1 MYDIITIGSATFDIF
16 IQSEEEQIVTVRTPV
31 LKREFLAF
39 EYGEKIDINKV
50 DYELGGGGANT
61 AVNFANLGFKT
72 AVIVKIGKDLN
83 SKLILD
89 NFKKRGVATD
99 LVKVSDIQKTG
110 FSVILAT
117 FDGDRTVLAHR
128 GANTEL
134 TEADIPYDILKDS
147 KWLYIAPLS
156 GNSNQVLDPITAFAE
171 EHNVSVAYNVGT
183 TSIKLGLE
191 RMKKIIETAEVLIMN
206 RSEASKI
213 TGDHDIH
220 QMLTTLHNAEAKVVV
235 ITDGRDGAFAYN
247 GKLVYKIPTFPS
259 DVVST
264 LGAGDAFASTFV
276 GSVAKFGCDIEKAMK
291 YASVNAACVVQHFG
305 AQEDFCSFEQID
317 KKLSEHPAYQVE
329 KYTI

>member
-16 IQSEEEQIVTVRTPV
+16 VQSEEEQIVTVRTPV

-50 DYELGGGGANT
+50 DYELGGGGSNT

-72 AVIVKIGKDLN
+72 AVIVKIGKDVN
-83 SKLILD
+83 SKLILN
-89 NFKKRGVATD
+89 NFQKRGVSD
-99 LVKVSDIQKTG
+99 ELVKISETQKTG

-134 TEADIPYDILKDS
+134 TEKDIPYDVLKQA

-156 GNSNQVLDPITAFAE
+156 GHSNQVLDPITAFAQK
-171 EHNVSVAYNVGT
+171 HDVRVAYNVGT
-183 TSIKLGLE
+183 TSIKLGLDKM
-191 RMKKIIETAEVLIMN
+191 RKIIETAEILIMN

-213 TGDHDIH
+213 TKENDINK
-220 QMLTTLHNAEAKVVV
+220 MLITLHNAEAKVVV
-235 ITDGRDGAFAYN
+235 ITDGRDGAYAYN
-247 GKLVYKIPTFPS
+247 GKLVYKVPTFPS
-259 DVVST
+259 EVVST

-276 GSVAKFGCDIEKAMK
+276 GTVAKYGCDIEKAMK

-305 AQEDFCSFEQID
+305 AQEEFCNFEQIE
-317 KKLSEHPAYQVE
+317 KKLAAHSEYQVE

>member
-1 MYDIITIGSATFDIF
+1 MFDIITIGSATFDIF
-16 IQSEEEQIVTVRTPV
+16 VQSEDEQIVTVRTPE

-50 DYELGGGGANT
+50 DYELGGGGSNT

-72 AVIVKIGKDLN
+72 AVIVKIGKDVN
-83 SKLILD
+83 SNLILN
-89 NFKKRGVATD
+89 NFKKCNVSTD
-99 LVKVSDIQKTG
+99 LIKTSQSQKTG

-128 GANTEL
+128 GANTEI
-134 TEADIPYDILKDS
+134 TEADIPYNVIKEA

-156 GNSNQVLDPITAFAE
+156 GNSNQVLDPITDFAE
-171 EHNVSVAYNVGT
+171 KHGVSMAYNVGS

-191 RMKKIIETAEVLIMN
+191 RMRKVIETAEVLIMN

-213 TGDHDIH
+213 TNEYDINK
-220 QMLTTLHNAEAKVVV
+220 MLTILHNAEAKVVV
-235 ITDGRDGAFAYN
+235 ITDGKDGAYAYD
-247 GKLVYKIPTFPS
+247 GKIVYKIDTFPS
-259 DVVST
+259 NVVST

-276 GSVAKFGCDIEKAMK
+276 GTIAKYGYDIERAMK
-291 YASVNAACVVQHFG
+291 YASVNSACVVQHFG
-305 AQEDFCSFEQID
+305 AQEEFRTFDQIEEM
-317 KKLSEHPAYQVE
+317 LLHHSGYTAE